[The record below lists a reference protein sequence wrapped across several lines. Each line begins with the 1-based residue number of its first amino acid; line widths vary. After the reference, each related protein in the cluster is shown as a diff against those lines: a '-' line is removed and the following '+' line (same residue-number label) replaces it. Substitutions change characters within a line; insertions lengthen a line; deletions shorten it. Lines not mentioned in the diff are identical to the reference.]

1 MTQSYFRLFSP
12 AFDDNGIMDVRFAGR
27 NPKNPNCVGENV
39 SPPLQWS
46 NIPAETRS
54 LALTMYD
61 LEGRNGLG
69 VSHWVAYGIPA
80 EMNGLSEGASAHT
93 DAGFIN
99 GLNILREP
107 IYYGPC
113 PPKATGHHHYV
124 FTLIASRLGSDELPP
139 GLDREA
145 LLEKIGSSAIA
156 ATGLIGRFGH

>member
-1 MTQSYFRLFSP
+1 MEQYPSRDS
-12 AFDDNGIMDVRFAGR
+12 
-27 NPKNPNCVGENV
+27 K
-39 SPPLQWS
+39 
-46 NIPAETRS
+46 
-54 LALTMYD
+54 LALTMHD
-61 LEGRNGLG
+61 LEGSNGLG

-80 EMNGLSEGASAHT
+80 EMNGLGEGAAADTS
-93 DAGFIN
+93 AGFIN

-113 PPKATGHHHYV
+113 PPKGTGHHHYV
-124 FTLIASRLGSDELPP
+124 FTLIACRLGSDELPS